1 MAETRQ
7 DNEALV
13 RRGYDLFNSGNL
25 EALKDVF
32 SEDVVRHVAGRS
44 RLSEEKRGRDATVGY
59 FAQIGEVTGGTFRAG
74 VHDVVASDEH
84 TLGVHTSTGTRDGRQ
99 LNLHTVLLFHIRDGK
114 AVEVWEH
121 VEDSQAFDE
130 FIA

>member
-1 MAETRQ
+1 MADRQ
-7 DNEALV
+7 DNEALI
-13 RRGYDLFNSGNL
+13 RRGYELFNSGNL
-25 EALKDVF
+25 ETMKDLF
-32 SEDVVRHVAGRS
+32 SEEVVWHVAGRS
-44 RLSEEKRGRDATVGY
+44 RLSGEKLGRDATFGY
-59 FAQIGEVTGGTFRAG
+59 FAQIGELSGGTFRAA

-84 TLGVHTSTGTRDGRQ
+84 TLGVHTSTGTRLGRQ